1 MVHRSD
7 SRPGCGWIGLAV
19 LLVGCATT
27 IPSPEAG
34 SPGKMSHAPVVGEA
48 FLRGENRTL
57 LAEEVCLELPL
68 HLESEVFLAGNRTHR
83 WEKNG
88 KKMKEALGMARVKF
102 GEGLE
107 IREAH
112 RILIAFSPAGN
123 TIRLTARGHIVFI
136 DLAMKRV
143 VREATALEVQGK
155 TVLFHGPYKD
165 EMLK

>member
-1 MVHRSD
+1 MRSRRN
-7 SRPGCGWIGLAV
+7 SRPGSGWIGLAI
-19 LLVGCATT
+19 LLVGCTT
-27 IPSPEAG
+27 TTPSPEAG
-34 SPGKMSHAPVVGEA
+34 PPGKKSYAPVAGEA

-57 LAEEVCLELPL
+57 LAEEVRLDLPL
-68 HLESEVFLAGNRTHR
+68 HLESEVFLAGNKTHR
-83 WEKNG
+83 WKKNG

-112 RILIAFSPAGN
+112 RILIAFSPAGD
-123 TIRLTARGHIVFI
+123 TIRLAARGHVVFI
-136 DLAMKRV
+136 DMAMKRV
-143 VREATALEVQGK
+143 VRDATALEVQGK